1 MQKSAD
7 VTDFVVAS
15 GDDVILYDISV
26 VDDVDSVDDV
36 VSCIVLLDVVVTT
49 GREVTKAVVSCTL
62 KKNLALFIWEITF
75 VIS

>member
-7 VTDFVVAS
+7 VTDFVVAV
-15 GDDVILYDISV
+15 GDDVIVYFVSV

-49 GREVTKAVVSCTL
+49 GREVKTEAVVS
-62 KKNLALFIWEITF
+62 FTF
-75 VIS
+75 E

>member
-7 VTDFVVAS
+7 VTDFVVAV
-15 GDDVILYDISV
+15 GDDVIVYFVSV

-49 GREVTKAVVSCTL
+49 GREVKTEAVVCCTF
-62 KKNLALFIWEITF
+62 KKHLAFFIYEKKKI
-75 VIS
+75 I

>member
-7 VTDFVVAS
+7 VTDFVVAV
-15 GDDVILYDISV
+15 GDDVIVYVFSV

-49 GREVTKAVVSCTL
+49 GREVKTEAVVS
-62 KKNLALFIWEITF
+62 FTF
-75 VIS
+75 E